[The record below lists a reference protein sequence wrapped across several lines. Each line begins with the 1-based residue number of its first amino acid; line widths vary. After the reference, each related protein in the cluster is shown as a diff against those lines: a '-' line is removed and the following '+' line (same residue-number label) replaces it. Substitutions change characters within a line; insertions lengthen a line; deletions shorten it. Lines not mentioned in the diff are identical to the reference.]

1 MTFEEMNY
9 KRVDIKAVIGEYE
22 ALIAQAKAAKTAKD
36 GAEVLLKHTEIFTQA
51 DQMMALSSIR
61 HSIDTTEEF
70 YLKEEE
76 FYAQSSPALGEKIS
90 SFYRAI
96 LEWAF
101 IDELTPEFPKVFFT
115 NAKIDTQTISPEVLP
130 LLEKENML
138 VMEYQKLQGG
148 AKIEFD
154 GKTLNLSQ
162 ISAYKDNPTREIRQ
176 KAFVAEGK
184 FYNDNQ
190 ESFDEIFDELVKIRT
205 EIAQKLGFKN
215 FVELGYLRMTRNCY
229 NAADVSIFRG
239 EVVKTIVPAVAKM
252 KKAQAERLGVK
263 EYKFYDDSVV
273 KPSGNPRPNGTDS
286 DTYNAGVSM
295 YKELSP
301 ETNEFIEQMD
311 AMNMFDL
318 VAKPGKMTGGYCSY
332 LPVYKTPFI
341 FANFNGS
348 SHDVEV
354 FTHEGGHAFEAFV
367 ASKTAKLLE
376 CGSPTLEACEVH
388 SMSMEFICWPFLEK
402 FYGENADSARAVHL
416 TGTLSFLPY
425 GCMVDEFQHI
435 VYENPELTPAQRNE
449 KWFELETKYRPWMDY
464 KGDDFYGRGAG
475 WQRQIHIYSSPFYYI
490 DYCLAQSVALQIF
503 TLIQTNGWDAAWAK
517 YLDYTNQGGNAT
529 FLELLK
535 NAELINPMSSGALND
550 VAKSATSYL
559 DAHGADLA

>member
-9 KRVDIKAVIGEYE
+9 KRVDIEAVIGGYE
-22 ALIAQAKAAKTAKD
+22 ALIAQAKCAKTAQD
-36 GAEVLLKHTEIFTQA
+36 GAKILLAHTDLYTQA

-76 FYAQSSPALGEKIS
+76 FYAQNSPALGEKIS

-96 LEWAF
+96 LEWPF
-101 IDELTPEFPKVFFT
+101 IDELTKQFPKVFFT
-115 NAKIDTQTISPEVLP
+115 NAKIDTQTISPAVLP

-138 VMEYQKLQGG
+138 TLEYQKLIAS
-148 AKIEFD
+148 AKIEFE

-162 ISAYKDNPTREIRQ
+162 LSAYKDNPSREIRK

-190 ESFDEIFDELVKIRT
+190 EAFDEIYDELVKIRT
-205 EIAQKLGFKN
+205 EIAHRLGFKN

-229 NAADVSIFRG
+229 NADDVSVFRG
-239 EVVKTIVPAVAKM
+239 EVVKTIVPVTLKM
-252 KKAQAERLGVK
+252 KQAQAARLGEK
-263 EYKFYDDSVV
+263 EFKFYDDAVV
-273 KPSGNPRPNGTDS
+273 KPSGNPRPNGTDG
-286 DTYNAGVSM
+286 DVYDAGVAM

-301 ETNEFIEQMD
+301 QTHEFITQMD
-311 AMNMFDL
+311 AMHMFDL
-318 VAKPGKMTGGYCSY
+318 TSKPGKMGGGYCSY

-367 ASKTAKLLE
+367 ASKTTKLIE

-416 TGTLSFLPY
+416 AGTLSFLPY

-449 KWFELETKYRPWMDY
+449 KWFELETKYRPWLDY
-464 KGDDFYGRGAG
+464 EGDDFYGRGAG
-475 WQRQIHIYSSPFYYI
+475 WQRQSHIYSSPFYYI

-503 TLIQTNGWDAAWAK
+503 TLIQTKGWDAAWEK

-535 NAELINPMSSGALND
+535 NAELVNPMSSGALND
-550 VAKSATSYL
+550 VAKSAMSYL
-559 DAHGADLA
+559 DAHSSDLA